1 MRKLRVGVVGLGSI
15 AQKAYLPILCKEDDW
30 EFIGAYSPNQSK
42 AKLVCDSYR
51 IPLFAEIKSLASHCD
66 AIFVHSTTTSH
77 FEIVKL
83 LLEMGL
89 HVYVDKPLT
98 DNIEQSEQLI
108 ELAIKQK
115 RMLMVGFNRRFA
127 PFYVSLK
134 QNITQLSSLRMDKH
148 RSDSVG
154 PKDAHFTLLDDYL
167 HVVDTVLWIAG
178 TELKLISGGVQTTEK
193 GELFYAEHHF
203 QTENSWV
210 TTSMHRKAGSQQEQV
225 IAVDEDAIYQITNMN
240 QWRSESQRG
249 INDKYPSSWDS
260 ILVQRGFDG
269 AIRHFIES
277 VSHQSQPC
285 TSGEDAIAAQRV
297 VEKMLC
303 KIK

>member
-1 MRKLRVGVVGLGSI
+1 
-15 AQKAYLPILCKEDDW
+15 
-30 EFIGAYSPNQSK
+30 
-42 AKLVCDSYR
+42 
-51 IPLFAEIKSLASHCD
+51 
-66 AIFVHSTTTSH
+66 IFVHSATTTH

-134 QNITQLSSLRMDKH
+134 QNMTLFSSLRMDKH

-154 PKDAHFTLLDDYL
+154 PKDARFTLLDDYL

-178 TELKLISGGVQTTEK
+178 TELKLISGGVKTTEQ

-203 QTENSWV
+203 QTENGWV
-210 TTSMHRKAGSQQEQV
+210 TT
-225 IAVDEDAIYQITNMN
+225 
-240 QWRSESQRG
+240 
-249 INDKYPSSWDS
+249 
-260 ILVQRGFDG
+260 
-269 AIRHFIES
+269 
-277 VSHQSQPC
+277 
-285 TSGEDAIAAQRV
+285 
-297 VEKMLC
+297 
-303 KIK
+303 